1 MVLSLFLFFG
11 FIYVRMYFNLFQTR
25 EKGKSLLREIYK
37 RRSSMDASG
46 GATDLSGLDISPIT
60 LFQEPNNTIT

>member
-1 MVLSLFLFFG
+1 
-11 FIYVRMYFNLFQTR
+11 MYFNLFQTR

-60 LFQEPNNTIT
+60 LFQEPTTQ